1 MSQLLEGK
9 TGLIMG
15 VANKRSI
22 AWGIANAA
30 NKAGG
35 RLVLTYQNDRL
46 GENVRELAPQLT
58 DPVLLPCDVS
68 SDEQIQVLGRRIA
81 EEVGHLDFLVHAL
94 AFAPREAL
102 EGMYADTTREAFR
115 IAMDVSA
122 YSLVAVSKALLPLL
136 KDRQGSIV
144 TLTYLGSERVVQ
156 NYNVM
161 GVAKAALEAS
171 VRYLANDLGPHGVRV
186 NAISAGPIKTLA
198 SSAVGGISN
207 MIKLHAERAPLRKAV
222 DLDEVGEAA
231 LFLLSSLSRGISGEV
246 IYVDGGYHILGV

>member
-1 MSQLLEGK
+1 MLDSLAMLLEGK

-30 NKAGG
+30 NKAGA
-35 RLVLTYQNDRL
+35 RLILTYQNDRL
-46 GENVRELAPQLT
+46 GENVRDLAPQLT
-58 DPVLLPCDVS
+58 DPLLLPCDVS
-68 SDEQIQVLGRRIA
+68 SDEQISTLAGRIG
-81 EEVGHLDFLVHAL
+81 EQIGHLDFVVHAL
-94 AFAPREAL
+94 AYAPREAL

-115 IAMDVSA
+115 IALDISA
-122 YSLVAVSKALLPLL
+122 YSLVAISKAMLPLL
-136 KDRQGSIV
+136 KDRQASIV

-186 NAISAGPIKTLA
+186 NAVSAGPIKTLA
-198 SSAVGGISN
+198 ASAVGGISD

-231 LFLLSSLSRGISGEV
+231 LF
-246 IYVDGGYHILGV
+246 

>member
-1 MSQLLEGK
+1 MTQLLEGK

-30 NKAGG
+30 SKAGA
-35 RLVLTYQNDRL
+35 RLILTYQNDRL
-46 GENVRELAPQLT
+46 GENVRDLAPQLNN
-58 DPVLLPCDVS
+58 PLLLPCDVS
-68 SDEQIQVLGRRIA
+68 NDEQIQALSGRIG
-81 EEVGHLDFLVHAL
+81 EEIGHLDFLVHAL
-94 AFAPREAL
+94 AYAPREAL
-102 EGMYADTTREAFR
+102 DGMYADTKRDDFR
-115 IAMDVSA
+115 VALDVSA
-122 YSLVAVSKALLPLL
+122 YSLVAVSRAVLPLM
-136 KDRQGSIV
+136 KGRQGSIV

-186 NAISAGPIKTLA
+186 NAISPGPIKTLA

-207 MIKLHAERAPLRKAV
+207 MIKLHTERAPLRKAV
-222 DLDEVGEAA
+222 DTDEVGDAV
-231 LFLLSSLSRGISGEV
+231 LFLLSPLSRGISGEV